1 MNGIVT
7 RHYLRQRFWI
17 ATFVLLAAIAG
28 SAGILILMAGAQ
40 ADRGN
45 YLVAFHHLNNAT
57 IRLERELARLSVVPE
72 SEDTDR
78 REVRS
83 AFAGLLA
90 DFRAISASASTDSTV
105 LATGSAGSPVEN
117 YAPGDQTAALAE
129 EFGVDTATAMA
140 RLRIGAGLMPET
152 IAEIWRSN
160 ASASRSTAPLALES
174 ALSCLLRL
182 AAPLVRGE
190 GRFSS
195 AERRHHLEIGRL
207 AYGRIQPTLTRV
219 EKALDTEGDRL
230 AHRSILFVLALSGA
244 GFAAALFNFAAI
256 LRPLINT
263 VMASQAEI
271 LAERDKAMAARQ
283 AKQNFLSVVSH
294 DLRTPM
300 NGVLGFASLL
310 IASDLKPEHR
320 KQVEIIQSSGKA
332 MLALVNDLLDLSKI
346 EAGSLELADESFSVE
361 AVISEVVALLRGGA
375 DEKRLEMS
383 VKFDS
388 RLPGESYG
396 DGNRLRQ
403 VLTNLVANAI
413 KFTDSGRIDIEARA
427 ESGAQGPAGS
437 CVLILAISDT
447 GIGIPVDKT
456 ETIFERFTQ
465 IDHSTGRKFEG
476 TGLGL
481 SICKQIVEKMGG
493 RIWAESMPGTGSTF
507 FVRIPLA
514 ASVPML
520 AGYDA
525 DDVQAMAGKP
535 VNRGVFPPAPGL
547 GGWRV
552 ERAVSR
558 P

>member
-57 IRLERELARLSVVPE
+57 IRLERELARLSAVPE

-117 YAPGDQTAALAE
+117 YAPSDQTAALAE
-129 EFGVDTATAMA
+129 EFGVDTAAAMA

-174 ALSCLLRL
+174 ALSRLLRL

-375 DEKRLEMS
+375 DQKRLEMS

-388 RLPGESYG
+388 RLPGEFYG

-427 ESGAQGPAGS
+427 ESVAQGPAGS

-465 IDHSTGRKFEG
+465 IDHSAGRKFEG

-493 RIWAESMPGTGSTF
+493 RIWAESMWGTGSTF

-525 DDVQAMAGKP
+525 DDGQAVAGKP
-535 VNRGVFPPAPGL
+535 VTRVFPPAPGL